1 MHDPQASGK
10 YVLLDKLL
18 PKLKT
23 EGHRVLIFSQ
33 MVKTLDIDP
42 APNTNPTPT
51 PAPSPNLDPNPH
63 LNPNQVKMLD
73 MLSDFLRDRRYSHER
88 LDGTIRGDLRQAAID
103 RFCRPGS
110 DTFVFLLSTRAGGN
124 AACPRWPGAQQPTRP
139 PPAALEAPLARS
151 GP

>member
-1 MHDPQASGK
+1 MPTFPQ
-10 YVLLDKLL
+10 
-18 PKLKT
+18 
-23 EGHRVLIFSQ
+23 
-33 MVKTLDIDP
+33 M
-42 APNTNPTPT
+42 
-51 PAPSPNLDPNPH
+51 
-63 LNPNQVKMLD
+63 VKMLD

-139 PPAALEAPLARS
+139 PPAAPEASLARS

>member
-33 MVKTLDIDP
+33 MVKMLD
-42 APNTNPTPT
+42 TNPTPN
-51 PAPSPNLDPNPH
+51 PNLDPNPTP
-63 LNPNQVKMLD
+63 NPNQVKMLD

>member
-1 MHDPQASGK
+1 
-10 YVLLDKLL
+10 
-18 PKLKT
+18 
-23 EGHRVLIFSQ
+23 
-33 MVKTLDIDP
+33 
-42 APNTNPTPT
+42 
-51 PAPSPNLDPNPH
+51 
-63 LNPNQVKMLD
+63 MLD